1 MFQKCFKITLSNE
14 WTTDVE
20 LLICNLCLQQ
30 KATWIYRHFKNA
42 DITSVSGFIFI
53 FTVPLTVS
61 WQ

>member
-30 KATWIYRHFKNA
+30 KATWIYRHFK
-42 DITSVSGFIFI
+42 SGFIFI